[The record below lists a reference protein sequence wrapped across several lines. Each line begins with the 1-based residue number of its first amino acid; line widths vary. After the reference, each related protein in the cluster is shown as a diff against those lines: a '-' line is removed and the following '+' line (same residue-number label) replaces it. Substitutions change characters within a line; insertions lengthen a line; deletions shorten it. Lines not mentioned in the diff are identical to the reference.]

1 MTRQGLWKILK
12 EYARISGLSES
23 INLNTLRHS
32 YAVHMLS
39 GGADITTLS
48 LLLGHNDIKATTIYL
63 KLVKNK
69 KFKEVYEDAHPR
81 A

>member
-1 MTRQGLWKILK
+1 
-12 EYARISGLSES
+12 
-23 INLNTLRHS
+23 
-32 YAVHMLS
+32 MLS

-48 LLLGHNDIKATTIYL
+48 LLLGHNDIKATSIYL

-69 KFKEVYEDAHPR
+69 KFKEVYEEAHPR